1 MAVSTFRAHCSI
13 SHPRIDFAG
22 AEGAAALAAHIKTCK
37 PPVNPHYSKAYNARF
52 LSQRLPGPRGSSGW
66 CLSRDHSSCRFRSC
80 SCSCSCHSI
89 EKDPKS

>member
-52 LSQRLPGPRGSSGW
+52 LSQRLPAHTLPSAPLPAPSPSSPRPGEVRGGRVQVGRLGRTS
-66 CLSRDHSSCRFRSC
+66 D
-80 SCSCSCHSI
+80 
-89 EKDPKS
+89 

>member
-37 PPVNPHYSKAYNARF
+37 PPVNPHYSKAYNSRL
-52 LSQRLPGPRGSSGW
+52 LSQRLPAHTLPSARPYPGAYKDLGQVIAAQTEGP
-66 CLSRDHSSCRFRSC
+66 SRLTRPS
-80 SCSCSCHSI
+80 
-89 EKDPKS
+89 

>member
-37 PPVNPHYSKAYNARF
+37 PPVNPHYSKAVRPTG
-52 LSQRLPGPRGSSGW
+52 RPTGPRGSSGW
-66 CLSRDHSSCRFRSC
+66 CLSRDHSSCCFRSC
-80 SCSCSCHSI
+80 SCSFHSI